1 MHIHL
6 KMPRLCLEQLVRRSK
21 GGSSD
26 PLQIDGDAL
35 SCRQVVRF
43 DSNTPHDDS
52 HSLVHLSLR
61 SLASADRQGCSSSST
76 RAPQIWLKADRARE
90 ALFTPS
96 RGRKMSCLRGSNLVF
111 HLTTS
116 IESDLIS
123 CSDHPDSHFS
133 KPPPVRRGRQSRPV
147 CPRTGRRQRTCSA
160 ARPPWRARRI

>member
-1 MHIHL
+1 M
-6 KMPRLCLEQLVRRSK
+6 
-21 GGSSD
+21 
-26 PLQIDGDAL
+26 LQIDGNAL
-35 SCRQVVRF
+35 SRRQVVRF

-111 HLTTS
+111 HLTTC

-123 CSDHPDSHFS
+123 RSDHPDSHFS
-133 KPPPVRRGRQSRPV
+133 TPPPRGSGRTIYRWLTGPLSV
-147 CPRTGRRQRTCSA
+147 YLPRSGSLSIWIDPEQKRSGSPGSLQGRT
-160 ARPPWRARRI
+160 I